1 LRHEVDDERVMGGER
16 YDSDVAMTS
25 DEARN
30 GEGGRKRGD
39 RVGVNQYSRS
49 AMIVISGNP
58 NLTAD
63 TLVKKGH
70 V

>member
-16 YDSDVAMTS
+16 YDVAMTS

-30 GEGGRKRGD
+30 GEGERKRGD

-63 TLVKKGH
+63 TLVKMGH